1 MLGSRTAWSGH
12 SQPPHN
18 CPRKSGSRCWSSTFR
33 SRCLRHPPYLL
44 TEAGHHLKD
53 VIEHLGAWGV
63 KWAFGEPKPDELDPA
78 LLVWKIHQSID
89 KGHLPNRRIVVQ
101 FDLAG
106 RRARRLWLVLEPREV
121 SVCLRPPGFDSDL
134 ILRADISLLYQVWL
148 GRIDYDVAV
157 GRGEILVEGP
167 RDLTRAL
174 PGWFMWSPMARFVRE
189 CRIPQKIS
197 A

>member
-1 MLGSRTAWSGH
+1 M
-12 SQPPHN
+12 
-18 CPRKSGSRCWSSTFR
+18 
-33 SRCLRHPPYLL
+33 
-44 TEAGHHLKD
+44 TEAGHNLKD

-63 KWAFGEPKPDELDPA
+63 KWAFGEPRADELDPA
-78 LLVWKIHQSID
+78 LLVWKIHQRID
-89 KGHLPNRRIVVQ
+89 KGRLPHRRTVVQ

-121 SVCLRPPGFDSDL
+121 SVCLKPPGFDSDL
-134 ILRADISLLYQVWL
+134 ILSADTSLLYQVWL

-157 GRGEILVEGP
+157 GRGEIVVEGP
-167 RDLTRAL
+167 RDLVRAL

-189 CRIPQKIS
+189 CSVPQKIS